1 MNIERHIKPTE
12 QQQHGQAK
20 RELVLQLIKAPADR
34 RALNEALDPAGWK
47 LEARDSLA
55 AALPL
60 LRSASVVLCDDEL
73 SDGDWRDVL
82 TRIEAL
88 PVAPAL
94 VVASHLADERLWAE
108 VLNRGAYDLLL
119 EPFRA
124 EEVVRTVEGACGSL
138 SRAQNR
144 QKR

>member
-1 MNIERHIKPTE
+1 MNIERRINATE
-12 QQQHGQAK
+12 QRQHSHAK
-20 RELVLQLIKAPADR
+20 GELVLELIKAPADR

-55 AALPL
+55 AAQPMLP
-60 LRSASVVLCDDEL
+60 SASVVLCDEEL
-73 SDGDWRDVL
+73 SDGNWRDVL
-82 TRIEAL
+82 TRIEGL

-94 VVASHLADERLWAE
+94 VVASHLADEHLWVE

-144 QKR
+144 EKR